1 MARHII
7 RGFFCVKSNDGH
19 DAPILYL
26 ADKLQSHGLELIYGG
41 YDLKYA
47 QCIDAAIE
55 EGVQFVGISSYN
67 GGHAEFFTKVRKG
80 LDRRGFKHVSIIAGG
95 GATITARDIAKLES
109 IPGIDR
115 VFSSAATVEQILE
128 HICSNYD
135 FSTLHDAYLKRLDGV
150 IDGDVGHIA
159 TFLNLAEEKARLEGI
174 RREFFSRILG
184 EIDYDDS
191 KLPGEIKKRGN
202 TELSGTGLT
211 LGEIDN
217 RLRELNDF
225 LQGLYERSEGGERR
239 FTIGVIGRGGSG
251 KSTLIDE
258 LVFRFF
264 QENPSSKS
272 KLAVL
277 AVDPSNSSGGSFLKE
292 RVAYTYTTDKYK
304 LYELL
309 NIKKSPS
316 NLQRIFYRSLA
327 SRGNKDGVSDAI
339 VDMTKILHAG
349 GYNVI
354 VETSGTGQSVML
366 DEGFVDQPVFVTT
379 PDMGSQ
385 KQVDVENM
393 LGVRGVL
400 VVINKS
406 DKIGAGDVRASIRSR
421 VGNSNI
427 IQTVASV
434 HNNSGIDDLYE
445 RLKTYMG
452 A

>member
-1 MARHII
+1 MAKYII

-41 YDLKYA
+41 YDLKYS

-67 GGHAEFFTKVRKG
+67 GGHTEFFTRVRKG
-80 LDRRGFKHVSIIAGG
+80 LDKRGFGHVPIIGGG

-109 IPGIDR
+109 VPGIDK

-128 HICSNYD
+128 HILSNYD
-135 FSTLHDAYLKRLDGV
+135 LSTLHDAQHIDGV
-150 IDGDVGHIA
+150 IDGDVGHIS

-174 RREFFSRILG
+174 RREFFSKILG

-202 TELSGTGLT
+202 TKLAGTGLT

-225 LQGLYERSEGGERR
+225 LRKLYKRSGERERR

-264 QENPSSKS
+264 QETPHSKA

-292 RVAYTYTTDKYK
+292 RVTYTYTTDKYK
-304 LYELL
+304 LFELL
-309 NIKKSPS
+309 NIKQSPM

-366 DEGFVDQPVFVTT
+366 EEGFYDQQVFVTT

-393 LGVRGVL
+393 LGVRDVV

-421 VGNSNI
+421 VGDSNI